1 MKQVILK
8 RRSIRSFKKKEL
20 TLEDQASIKKI
31 LKQFEQVK
39 GPFGNTIRLYLLN
52 LNEEKGPESKIVG
65 LYGYIKNA
73 PAFIAGST
81 KNTFE
86 GLVDYGYVFQAV
98 LLELTKRGFGT
109 VWLGGD
115 FERKDMKSFARKGDV
130 VPSVSP
136 VGYPAKLSW
145 REKFLRSRQEAHTRE
160 PFSSKFFNGNFETPI
175 RDDQAQKTPY
185 YDYLELIRLAPSAL
199 NKQPW
204 RVIVDGQKLHLYLRR
219 TPDFKHK
226 DIDVE
231 MLNMGVAMQ
240 HLEVGLNEDKRRF
253 NVARLDDAPKNKA
266 FDYIATYELDA

>member
-1 MKQVILK
+1 MKQVIMK
-8 RRSIRSFKKKEL
+8 RRSIRSFQKKEL
-20 TLEDQASIKKI
+20 TLEDQASIKKL
-31 LKQFEQVK
+31 LKQYEQVK

-65 LYGYIKNA
+65 MYGYIKNA

-86 GLVDYGYVFQAV
+86 GLVDYGYIFQAV
-98 LLELTKRGFGT
+98 LLELSKRGFGN

-115 FERKDMKSFARKGDV
+115 FQRSDLKGFARKGDV

-136 VGYPAKLSW
+136 VGYPAKVSW
-145 REKFLRSRQEAHTRE
+145 REKFLRNRQEAHTRE
-160 PFSSKFFNGNFETPI
+160 TFSSKFFNGNIDTPI
-175 RDDQAQKTPY
+175 RDDQAQKHPF
-185 YDYLELIRLAPSAL
+185 YDYLELVRLAPSAL

-204 RVIVDGQKLHLYLRR
+204 RVIVDGQKCHFYLHR
-219 TPDFKHK
+219 TPDFKHT

-240 HLEVGLNEDKRRF
+240 HFEVGLNDDKRRF
-253 NVARLDDAPKNKA
+253 SLERLDDAPKHKSL
-266 FDYIATYELDA
+266 DYVVTYEIDA